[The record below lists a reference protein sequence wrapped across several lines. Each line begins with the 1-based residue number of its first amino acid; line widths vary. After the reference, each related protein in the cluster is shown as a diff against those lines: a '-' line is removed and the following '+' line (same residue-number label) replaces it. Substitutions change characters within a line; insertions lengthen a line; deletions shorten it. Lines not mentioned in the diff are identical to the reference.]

1 MAADCAVV
9 ESTDQAATLMDPVR
23 LRILALLREPESAA
37 GVARALQLPRQRVGY
52 HIRAL
57 QEAQLLRSVGERRR
71 GNCVE
76 HLLQATAS
84 FYVVGP
90 RALGAAGALHAD
102 PGTVRD
108 RFSSGYLI
116 AAASRTIAAVGA
128 LRERAAAAGRQLPT
142 LTLEAGVRFASPED
156 QRAFADE
163 LMDSFAALVAKYH
176 DDQAPRGRRF
186 RVVISGHPALPPDN
200 AAVARE
206 QPAPVA
212 ATDTRASFK

>member
-1 MAADCAVV
+1 MPADCLVV
-9 ESTDQAATLMDPVR
+9 ESTDQAAILMDPVR
-23 LRILALLREPESAA
+23 LRILTLLRQPQSAA
-37 GVARALQLPRQRVGY
+37 GVARALGLPRQRVGY

-57 QEAQLLRSVGERRR
+57 QNAKFLQFVGERRSR
-71 GNCVE
+71 NCVE

-84 FYVVGP
+84 FFIVSP
-90 RALGAAGALHAD
+90 HALGAAGVVGGDSGA
-102 PGTVRD
+102 VRD
-108 RFSSGYLI
+108 RFSSSSLL

-163 LMDSFAALVAKYH
+163 LMDSFATLVAKYH

-186 RVVISGHPALPPDN
+186 RVVVSGHPAVPPD
-200 AAVARE
+200 AAG
-206 QPAPVA
+206 PAGERHP
-212 ATDTRASFK
+212 